1 MPANRIVA
9 VLTPLLFAP
18 AAGAICAY
26 LAEHFPG
33 VQVDEG
39 SLQQVFV
46 AGAAIALVPA
56 AQWLHG
62 WQKHEA
68 RLAESEQAIA
78 LAGTAAPEVA
88 AGGEPDI
95 GTENG
100 GGDLE
105 ADGDLGELA
114 DLDGFDGDD
123 FAELDAANAP
133 AED

>member
-1 MPANRIVA
+1 MSPNRIVA

-33 VQVDEG
+33 VEVDQG

-68 RLAESEQAIA
+68 RIADSEHAIA
-78 LAGTAAPEVA
+78 LANITAGAPA
-88 AGGEPDI
+88 DTGGEPEI
-95 GTENG
+95 STNG
-100 GGDLE
+100 DAFDAFAGLDDLDDLDGL
-105 ADGDLGELA
+105 DGDAFA
-114 DLDGFDGDD
+114 DLDDVVTT
-123 FAELDAANAP
+123 

>member
-1 MPANRIVA
+1 MSPNRIVA

-33 VQVDEG
+33 VKVDPG

-68 RLAESEQAIA
+68 RIADSENAIA
-78 LAGTAAPEVA
+78 LANVTAGPPADAGSEPEISTNGDA
-88 AGGEPDI
+88 FDAFAGLD
-95 GTENG
+95 
-100 GGDLE
+100 DLDDLDGL
-105 ADGDLGELA
+105 DGDAFA
-114 DLDGFDGDD
+114 DLDDVVTT
-123 FAELDAANAP
+123 

>member
-1 MPANRIVA
+1 MSPNRIVA
-9 VLTPLLFAP
+9 VLTPLIFAP

-62 WQKHEA
+62 WQKHEQ
-68 RLAESEQAIA
+68 RLVTNEHEIA
-78 LAGTAAPEVA
+78 LANAGAPAESATA
-88 AGGEPDI
+88 EPS
-95 GTENG
+95 
-100 GGDLE
+100 
-105 ADGDLGELA
+105 ADGNGDLGADLA
-114 DLDGFDGDD
+114 DLVDLDDLNGFDGDA
-123 FAELDAANAP
+123 FAELDDAPAP
-133 AED
+133 AEG

>member
-1 MPANRIVA
+1 MSANRIVA

-68 RLAESEQAIA
+68 RLADSGQALAPAGAAALRAIA
-78 LAGTAAPEVA
+78 ASS
-88 AGGEPDI
+88 EPDELS
-95 GTENG
+95 GNG
-100 GGDLE
+100 GREREPIDDL
-105 ADGDLGELA
+105 DDLD
-114 DLDGFDGDD
+114 DLDGF
-123 FAELDAANAP
+123 
-133 AED
+133 

>member
-1 MPANRIVA
+1 MSANRIVA

-68 RLAESEQAIA
+68 RLAESEQAVA
-78 LAGTAAPEVA
+78 LANTGALALTAVV
-88 AGGEPDI
+88 EPDEL
-95 GTENG
+95 TENG
-100 GGDLE
+100 GGDL
-105 ADGDLGELA
+105 DLDDLD
-114 DLDGFDGDD
+114 DLDGFDGD
-123 FAELDAANAP
+123 
-133 AED
+133 